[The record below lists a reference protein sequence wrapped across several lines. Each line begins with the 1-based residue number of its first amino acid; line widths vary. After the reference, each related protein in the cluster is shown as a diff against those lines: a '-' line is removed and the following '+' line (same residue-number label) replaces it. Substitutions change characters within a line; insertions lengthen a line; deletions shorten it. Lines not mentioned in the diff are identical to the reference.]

1 MQGSAAS
8 PGISVAKAYLI
19 HEPHITIEHKEISQ
33 EQIRDELD
41 LLHKAIEKSK
51 LQLEE
56 VYHISKENIGE
67 DKAEIMMAHIAM
79 IEDPVLAK
87 EIESKVMNQRFNA
100 VWAVKE
106 TIDEQAKIFEMID
119 DPYIRER
126 AEDLKDIGNRI
137 LKNILGIPFKDLSN
151 MIEDVI
157 LVGEEISPSM
167 LAAADTKHV
176 KGIIS
181 EGGGITSHTAI
192 LARNMDIPAVFG
204 LKGVLNTVKDGVLT
218 YIDGNA
224 GVAEFD
230 IDSQK
235 VSEIRKKINEQMSI
249 KEKLKELVNTP
260 SSTIDGHVV
269 EIAANIGV
277 PEDVA
282 RVIENGAEGIGLFRT
297 EFVYMHRSGMPTE
310 EEQFFSYKQVLQGMN
325 GKPVIIRTLDVGGD
339 KEIPYFNLPKEENP
353 FLGFRAIRICLE
365 DKDMFKAQ
373 LRAIL
378 RASAYGKA
386 RIMYPMISSVD
397 EVLAANKI
405 LEEAKR
411 ELKEKKIEFDEQ
423 IQVGVMVEIPSAAI
437 NADMIAKHVDFF
449 SIGTNDLTQYTLAV
463 DRGNRSVSKIYNSL
477 NPAVLRLIQGVID
490 ISHKMGKFTGMCGE
504 LAGDPK
510 AAILLLGM
518 GLDEFSVSTASI
530 LKIRKIITSVD
541 MKFAK
546 NVRDEVF
553 KFTDVSSV
561 ERYLADVLKERN
573 MEYLLNI

>member
-1 MQGSAAS
+1 
-8 PGISVAKAYLI
+8 
-19 HEPHITIEHKEISQ
+19 
-33 EQIRDELD
+33 
-41 LLHKAIEKSK
+41 
-51 LQLEE
+51 
-56 VYHISKENIGE
+56 
-67 DKAEIMMAHIAM
+67 
-79 IEDPVLAK
+79 
-87 EIESKVMNQRFNA
+87 
-100 VWAVKE
+100 
-106 TIDEQAKIFEMID
+106 
-119 DPYIRER
+119 
-126 AEDLKDIGNRI
+126 
-137 LKNILGIPFKDLSN
+137 
-151 MIEDVI
+151 
-157 LVGEEISPSM
+157 
-167 LAAADTKHV
+167 
-176 KGIIS
+176 
-181 EGGGITSHTAI
+181 
-192 LARNMDIPAVFG
+192 
-204 LKGVLNTVKDGVLT
+204 
-218 YIDGNA
+218 
-224 GVAEFD
+224 
-230 IDSQK
+230 
-235 VSEIRKKINEQMSI
+235 
-249 KEKLKELVNTP
+249 
-260 SSTIDGHVV
+260 
-269 EIAANIGV
+269 
-277 PEDVA
+277 
-282 RVIENGAEGIGLFRT
+282 
-297 EFVYMHRSGMPTE
+297 MPTE

-353 FLGFRAIRICLE
+353 FLGFRAIRISLE

-553 KFTDVSSV
+553 KFTDVSSI